1 MTNSLPKP
9 HTVILCITTRRCPY
23 SSAFKCHCCVS
34 RPYSYSL
41 WRTETGLQWQWRFG
55 WGYIIKKTQI
65 ISAFVKTP
73 LIRLSSKLH
82 VVPAQSENMNM
93 VHSWGP
99 IVGTISTIYENV
111 QLSVWDID
119 ILPGTSGN
127 KYVGRLIGRFSFSS
141 YQGFVM

>member
-1 MTNSLPKP
+1 MHLSV
-9 HTVILCITTRRCPY
+9 TVVSVGHIRILCGGLKLACNGNGGSGGGT
-23 SSAFKCHCCVS
+23 SSKRH
-34 RPYSYSL
+34 RLYH
-41 WRTETGLQWQWRFG
+41 
-55 WGYIIKKTQI
+55 
-65 ISAFVKTP
+65 SAFVKTP

-141 YQGFVM
+141 Y

>member
-1 MTNSLPKP
+1 MTNRLPNL
-9 HTVILCITTRRCPY
+9 HTVILCITTRRYSY

-41 WRTETGLQWQWRFG
+41 WRTETGLQWRLR

-73 LIRLSSKLH
+73 LISLGSKPH

-99 IVGTISTIYENV
+99 IVGTITTIYENV
-111 QLSVWDID
+111 RLSVWDID

-127 KYVGRLIGRFSFSS
+127 WQIYWDIFFFFILEFGNVKV
-141 YQGFVM
+141 